1 MKNQSDTFIFDVMFD
16 FHNQT
21 HTTTKSAGEREKEKG
36 GGGKSKSKDQ
46 IKLNSKAENV
56 KTTNGL
62 IKSEELL
69 QKSENRISNC
79 PNLIR
84 QVCELNINFIAIEKL
99 CAKFVVNV
107 SSEISQGWLF
117 CLTKP

>member
-1 MKNQSDTFIFDVMFD
+1 M
-16 FHNQT
+16 
-21 HTTTKSAGEREKEKG
+21 
-36 GGGKSKSKDQ
+36 
-46 IKLNSKAENV
+46 NV

-99 CAKFVVNV
+99 C
-107 SSEISQGWLF
+107 
-117 CLTKP
+117 